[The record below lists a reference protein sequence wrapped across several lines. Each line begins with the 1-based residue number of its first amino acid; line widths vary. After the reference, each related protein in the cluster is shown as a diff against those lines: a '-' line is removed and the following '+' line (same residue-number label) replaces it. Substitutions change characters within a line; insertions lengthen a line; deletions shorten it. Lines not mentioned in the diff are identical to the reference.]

1 MRLLHLSDIHFR
13 SPICLT
19 PHLDRTKPFRSR
31 LEHDLAEL
39 CEADGIRVDA
49 ILVGGDI
56 AFKADPD
63 EYKAAKAW
71 LLRIA
76 EICGC
81 RTPNIFTVPG
91 NHDVD
96 RATCAKDAVT
106 QAQAG
111 IADQA
116 NNSARDQALMRRLA
130 TEEEAKS
137 LFEPLEAYN
146 NFAAQFGCQIFHTH
160 PCWERTLELG
170 QGVKL
175 RLHGLTSTLISGAG
189 DRDSAPGRLF
199 LGACQVVL
207 DPDPDVVSLV
217 LCHHPPSWFLDAS
230 DAENIIDARAKLQ
243 FFGHEHDQRCKRV
256 NEYMRFLAG
265 AVNTERDEPAWR
277 PGYNL
282 VDLTVVGDGASR
294 ELDVRARLRAFQPAP
309 AEFYVALH
317 SSPREPLW
325 LHRLSIP
332 APIRPTFAAVPG
344 PHLAEEML
352 PHPPQQETKMSA
364 AVQATIDG
372 SLGEGGPALLQTVQS
387 PEYKVSEPSTDD
399 LVFRFW
405 QLRVD
410 VMRDIAMGLELI
422 TEADLDLPPHRRYF
436 KALEVAKQKGLI
448 VELAREIEKHEQNV

>member
-19 PHLDRTKPFRSR
+19 PHLDETKPFRSR
-31 LEHDLAEL
+31 LEQDLARL
-39 CEADGIRVDA
+39 CDVDGIRVDA

-81 RTPNIFTVPG
+81 RTSNIFTVPG

-96 RATCAKDAVT
+96 RATCAREDVA

-111 IADQA
+111 IADEP
-116 NNSARDQALMRRLA
+116 NNNARDRALMRRLA
-130 TEEEAKS
+130 SEEEAKL
-137 LFEPLEAYN
+137 LFEPHEAYN

-160 PCWERTLELG
+160 PFWERTLELG

-189 DRDSAPGRLF
+189 ARDSAPGRLF
-199 LGACQVVL
+199 LGSCQTVL

-217 LCHHPPSWFLDAS
+217 LCHHPPSWFLDALS
-230 DAENIIDARAKLQ
+230 AENVIDARAKLQ
-243 FFGHEHDQRCKRV
+243 FFGHEHDHRCKRV
-256 NEYMRFLAG
+256 KEYMRFLAG
-265 AVNTERDEPAWR
+265 AVNPDRDEPAWR

-282 VDLTVVGDGASR
+282 VDLTIVGEGSSR
-294 ELDVRARLRAFQPAP
+294 ELDVRAHLRAFQPAP
-309 AEFYVALH
+309 AEFYVSLQSTPEEAL
-317 SSPREPLW
+317 W
-325 LHRLSIP
+325 THRLAIP
-332 APIRPTFAAVPG
+332 APIRPTFAAEPG
-344 PHLAEEML
+344 PHLAEGQP

-364 AVQATIDG
+364 AVHAIIEG
-372 SLGEGGPALLQTVQS
+372 SLGAQEPVLFPTVQS
-387 PEYKVSEPSTDD
+387 PESKVSEPSTDD

-410 VMRDIAMGLELI
+410 VMRDIALGLGLI
-422 TEADLDLPPHRRYF
+422 TEADLDVPPHRRYF
-436 KALEVAKQKGLI
+436 KAMEEAKQKGLI
-448 VELAREIEKHEQNV
+448 VELAKEIEKYEQNR

>member
-31 LEHDLAEL
+31 LEQDLAGL
-39 CEADGIRVDA
+39 CDADGIRVDA

-63 EYKAAKAW
+63 EYTAAKAW

-81 RTPNIFTVPG
+81 RTSNILTVPG

-96 RATCAKDAVT
+96 RATCAKDEVM

-111 IADQA
+111 IADEA
-116 NNSARDQALMRRLA
+116 KNSARDRALMRRLA

-146 NFAAQFGCQIFHTH
+146 SFAAQFGCQVFHTH
-160 PCWERTLELG
+160 PFWERTLELG
-170 QGVKL
+170 KGVKL
-175 RLHGLTSTLISGAG
+175 RLHGLTSTFISGAG
-189 DRDSAPGRLF
+189 DRDTAPGRLF
-199 LGACQVVL
+199 LGSCQTVL

-217 LCHHPPSWFLDAS
+217 LCHHPPSWFLDAA

-256 NEYMRFLAG
+256 KEYMRFLAG
-265 AVNTERDEPAWR
+265 AVNPDRDEPAWR

-282 VDLTVVGDGASR
+282 VDLTVLGEGTSR
-294 ELDVRARLRAFQPAP
+294 ELDIRAHLRAFQPAP
-309 AEFYVALH
+309 AEFYVSLH
-317 SSPREPLW
+317 STPQEPLW
-325 LHRLSIP
+325 MHRLAIP
-332 APIRPTFAAVPG
+332 APIRPTFAPEPL
-344 PHLAEEML
+344 PHLAEK
-352 PHPPQQETKMSA
+352 PPSHPPQQETKMSA
-364 AVQATIDG
+364 AVHAAIDG
-372 SLGEGGPALLQTVQS
+372 EFGAQEPALPTVQPLES
-387 PEYKVSEPSTDD
+387 KVSEPSTDD

-410 VMRDIAMGLELI
+410 VMRDIALGLGLI
-422 TEADLDLPPHRRYF
+422 TEADLDVRPYQRYH
-436 KALEVAKQKGLI
+436 KAMEVAKQRGLL
-448 VELAREIEKHEQNV
+448 VELAREIEKYEQNA